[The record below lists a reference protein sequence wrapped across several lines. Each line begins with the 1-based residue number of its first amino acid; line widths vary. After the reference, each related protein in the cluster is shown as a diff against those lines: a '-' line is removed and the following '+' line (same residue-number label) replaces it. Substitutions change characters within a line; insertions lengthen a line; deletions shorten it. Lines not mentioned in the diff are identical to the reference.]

1 MIGNAGENR
10 QAPGHRAVTTA
21 LFAAASLF
29 AGSGAQA
36 SPRSGGECAPLGKNI
51 GYTASFADDTV
62 VKLDLDTNTVIE
74 TIEGFSR
81 PWGLELT
88 RDGSLLYV
96 NSVAQASK
104 PSQYEVDVVDT
115 CTDKIIKRIP
125 TIGPGY
131 IQVSPDRSRLFVP
144 NLLWTGLQVV
154 DTDTAEVIRRY
165 TTLPFTQAG
174 VSNDQ
179 KTMWLQSLPNFI
191 YTIDMRTGR
200 RNGPAFDR
208 EGILPLQMTMAP
220 DGSVLAV
227 ADFGDRVSII
237 DTKPGS
243 PTYRTVTQVYRTGRQ
258 SQPGISAFSPDGR
271 YLWVGGYSGQVSV
284 LDLKNR
290 TMTCWNLQSN
300 AFGTTVSEDGRRV
313 YLTATPNGTV
323 RNGTGFGVLTAAYFG
338 LARNLGG
345 VIHIYD
351 AQNVYDRPFAKTP
364 NCSAAVR
371 SDGPELGGIRVGNM
385 PIAVATLDSA
395 AHLGG

>member
-125 TIGPGY
+125 TIGPPGY

-208 EGILPLQMTMAP
+208 EGDSAAADDDGARWIGPRRRRLRRPGVDHRHEAGQPPHLSDGHAGVS
-220 DGSVLAV
+220 DGS
-227 ADFGDRVSII
+227 
-237 DTKPGS
+237 
-243 PTYRTVTQVYRTGRQ
+243 Q
-258 SQPGISAFSPDGR
+258 SQPGISHSAPPTDVICG
-271 YLWVGGYSGQVSV
+271 W
-284 LDLKNR
+284 
-290 TMTCWNLQSN
+290 
-300 AFGTTVSEDGRRV
+300 A
-313 YLTATPNGTV
+313 A
-323 RNGTGFGVLTAAYFG
+323 TAA
-338 LARNLGG
+338 RC
-345 VIHIYD
+345 
-351 AQNVYDRPFAKTP
+351 R
-364 NCSAAVR
+364 CS
-371 SDGPELGGIRVGNM
+371 
-385 PIAVATLDSA
+385 T
-395 AHLGG
+395 